1 MTISTP
7 SLVPVPVHAGTGT
20 AGRRADRLGARRP
33 TLSAVTAA
41 ALVILVAVVAVA
53 AAVFFSGGGRWFLV
67 STASMGE
74 AAPVGTLVLTQ
85 PVAADELSVGEIIT
99 FRPPTAPGQVY
110 THRIEAIDA
119 SGALST
125 RGDVNGATDPWELTE
140 PDVIGRAVAVLP
152 GVGHVVRAL
161 PLLAIG
167 LAGLWALTARFVR
180 PDDRSAA
187 RVLGA
192 SFVVSLTVFLLKP
205 LVGVAVLATAVEN
218 GSATA
223 TVVSTGLLPVRATV
237 SGGSSVDLS
246 SGMVGTLT
254 APVVGSADRYDVSTA
269 LHLPPAGWV
278 VMGLICTLPLLW
290 CLVVGLPARTG
301 EPEDS

>member
-1 MTISTP
+1 VTISMAP
-7 SLVPVPVHAGTGT
+7 LVPVPVPAGPGP
-20 AGRRADRLGARRP
+20 AGRRTDRLGARRS
-33 TLSAVTAA
+33 TLSAGLAA

-53 AAVFFSGGGRWFLV
+53 AAVFFGGGGRWFVV

-85 PVAADELSVGEIIT
+85 AVAADELSVGEIIT

-110 THRIEAIDA
+110 THRIEAITA
-119 SGALST
+119 SGTLST
-125 RGDVNGATDPWELTE
+125 RGDANGATDPWELGGS
-140 PDVIGRAVAVLP
+140 DVIGRAVAVLP
-152 GVGHVVRAL
+152 AVGHAIRAL

-167 LAGLWALTARFVR
+167 LAALWALTARFVR

-192 SFVVSLTVFLLKP
+192 SVVVSLTVFLLKP
-205 LVGVAVLATAVEN
+205 LVGVAILATAVEN

-223 TVVSTGLLPVRATV
+223 TVVSTGVLPIRATV
-237 SGGSSVDLS
+237 SGGTSVDLS

-254 APVVGSADRYDVSTA
+254 APVIGTADRYDVSTA
-269 LHLPPAGWV
+269 LNLPPAGWLV
-278 VMGLICTLPLLW
+278 LGLVCALPLLW

-301 EPEDS
+301 EQEDS